1 MGLAATGGGQEG
13 QRREWPGGA
22 AGANA
27 FSKFEDPPASGT
39 YPRHWD
45 NQAKVPWLYSASQH
59 GGHFISYDDV
69 ESMQHKVDYVED
81 LDLGG
86 IMFWE
91 ITADQN
97 EVLLDVI
104 HDGLLE

>member
-1 MGLAATGGGQEG
+1 
-13 QRREWPGGA
+13 
-22 AGANA
+22 
-27 FSKFEDPPASGT
+27 
-39 YPRHWD
+39 
-45 NQAKVPWLYSASQH
+45 VPWLYSASQH